1 MDVER
6 VVCAQRRDLEV
17 SSRAPDGQIAWVAC
31 LDDISVALLYEFI
44 VLLIPIGERLEGDH
58 GGVGV
63 ILVRGVL
70 SRRECAVDPVVL
82 LDRMTGGRDG
92 QFIHITNSNFST
104 TLEYSVDS
112 KEVTYVI
119 NLDKILVEMSAVRG
133 VVGE

>member
-1 MDVER
+1 MRWSARAAAAVTER
-6 VVCAQRRDLEV
+6 ATAFEAEFG
-17 SSRAPDGQIAWVAC
+17 SRYVAKWSH
-31 LDDISVALLYEFI
+31 LSNQQ
-44 VLLIPIGERLEGDH
+44 